1 MKAISHVILDDHQ
14 LNSKSQGLLSYA
26 YSKLICQRT
35 QELYAY
41 EKKTT
46 TLTMMND
53 NIYYP
58 VKNLPVY
65 YCIQA
70 IKTLV
75 FVLGSFWIWIV
86 SRLTTG

>member
-1 MKAISHVILDDHQ
+1 MLD
-14 LNSKSQGLLSYA
+14 
-26 YSKLICQRT
+26 
-35 QELYAY
+35 
-41 EKKTT
+41 KKKT

-53 NIYYP
+53 IIYYP